1 MRPRYCSR
9 VQLLCVSTVL
19 SIWAAGCNREAA
31 VAAAPSGGRGGG
43 AGGAVP
49 VTIANVVVKPMP
61 LEILVIGSVEAYS
74 TVAMHSQITG
84 QLTSVNFKEG
94 DDVQK
99 GQVLFTLDR
108 RPLEGALLQAEAN
121 LTRDL
126 AQAANA
132 RGQSQR
138 YQDLAKQGIATR
150 EQLDQTAANA
160 ASLDATVGADRAAVE
175 NAKVQLAYATITAP
189 ISGRTGALIVHE
201 GNLVRT
207 TDTMALVNINQIT
220 PIYVSFGIPESR
232 LPDLKRYMAR
242 GAVHVTAKAPTD
254 DGPPSSGTIHFVD
267 NAVDQTTGTIKVKA
281 EFANTDRRLWPGEF
295 VNVVVT
301 LTVDPEAIVVPST
314 AVQASDKGPYV
325 YVVKPDKT
333 AEQRMVT
340 VARISGAETVIKDGL
355 HGDETVVTDGQ
366 VKLVPGSRI
375 SIKSDSGP
383 AKAES

>member
-1 MRPRYCSR
+1 MRPRYCGR
-9 VQLLCVSTVL
+9 VQLLCVSSVW
-19 SIWAAGCNREAA
+19 SILAVGCNRDAA

-49 VTIANVVVKPMP
+49 VTIAKVVEKPMP
-61 LEILVIGSVEAYS
+61 LEIQVIGTVEAYS
-74 TVAMHSQITG
+74 TVAVHSQITG

-94 DDVQK
+94 DDVQE

-121 LTRDL
+121 LTKDL

-132 RGQSQR
+132 RAQTER

-150 EQLDQTAANA
+150 EQLDQMAANA
-160 ASLDATVGADRAAVE
+160 ASLDATVGADRAALE

-189 ISGRTGALIVHE
+189 LSGRTGALIVHA

-207 TDTMALVNINQIT
+207 TDLSALVNINQIT
-220 PIYVSFGIPESR
+220 PIYVSFGVPEAR
-232 LPDLKRYMAR
+232 LPDVKRYMAL
-242 GAVHVTAKAPTD
+242 GPIHVTAKAPTD
-254 DGPPSSGTIHFVD
+254 DGPPSGGTIRFVD

-281 EFANTDRRLWPGEF
+281 EFANSDRRLWPGAF
-295 VNVVVT
+295 VNVVAT
-301 LTVDPEAIVVPST
+301 LMVDPRAIVVPST

-325 YVVKPDKT
+325 YVIKPDKT

-355 HGDETVVTDGQ
+355 HADEIVATDGQ
-366 VKLVPGSRI
+366 VRLVPGSRI
-375 SIKSDSGP
+375 TIKGDSGP
-383 AKAES
+383 SRAES